1 MKSFGLGTYALSGG
15 VAVALLAGCG
25 GSQPPIGAPGAMP
38 QTSAIA
44 THADRGKSWMLPE
57 AKGEDLIYAVGGCG
71 GTCILS
77 YPGGKVVGAITGYD
91 GGAYESA
98 DCSDAKGNVY
108 IANYDEAGRFAHAGT
123 TPIATFA
130 VPGDFA
136 GGCSADPLTGNL
148 AVVYDASRVA
158 VFKPGSGEPVTYD
171 SGLEATYCGYDGAGN
186 LFVDGWGSGEKVG
199 LAELPKGGEAFLA
212 LSVSQSV
219 GAPGQVQWDGKYITY
234 ESIGYPPLVISQ
246 LEVYGSQATVVGTTT
261 LQGIRRGSRQSWIY
275 KDTIIAPYS
284 THGPYDKNI
293 GIWKYPKGG
302 KPSRKVTRFRGY
314 SKENIGFYGATLSVA
329 K

>member
-108 IANYDEAGRFAHAGT
+108 IANY
-123 TPIATFA
+123 
-130 VPGDFA
+130 V
-136 GGCSADPLTGNL
+136 
-148 AVVYDASRVA
+148 
-158 VFKPGSGEPVTYD
+158 
-171 SGLEATYCGYDGAGN
+171 
-186 LFVDGWGSGEKVG
+186 
-199 LAELPKGGEAFLA
+199 
-212 LSVSQSV
+212 
-219 GAPGQVQWDGKYITY
+219 
-234 ESIGYPPLVISQ
+234 
-246 LEVYGSQATVVGTTT
+246 
-261 LQGIRRGSRQSWIY
+261 
-275 KDTIIAPYS
+275 
-284 THGPYDKNI
+284 
-293 GIWKYPKGG
+293 
-302 KPSRKVTRFRGY
+302 
-314 SKENIGFYGATLSVA
+314 
-329 K
+329 